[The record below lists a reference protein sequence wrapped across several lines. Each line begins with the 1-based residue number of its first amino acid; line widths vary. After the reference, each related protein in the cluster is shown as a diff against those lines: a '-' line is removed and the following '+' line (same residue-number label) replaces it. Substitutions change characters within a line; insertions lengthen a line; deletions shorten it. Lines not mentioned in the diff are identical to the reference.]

1 MSPSMYFSSTASPSN
16 ATPSA
21 LRTALRRDAA
31 PTQFAGQDPLGLVL
45 RQKHTGERDVL
56 EHRQHPHGLEDLQ
69 RPGLHPN
76 GFRVLRWRG
85 HRVGDATPDPVPGQL
100 DGGGQTHRTRPGD
113 QHIDV
118 GFPVRPPIMQPA
130 IGAAYRCPVARTPKT
145 SGRFWKLLGAS
156 TDKNRARTAEEV
168 TAAADFEAKAAALDD
183 EQLRKAAKLLDLDA
197 LAESADIPQFLAI
210 AREAAERTTSLRP
223 FDVQLQGALR
233 MLAGDVV
240 EMATG
245 EGKTLSGAI
254 AAAGYALGGR
264 HVHVISVNDYLARRD
279 AEWMGPLLEAMGLT
293 VGWITE
299 SSTAEERRA
308 AYGCDVTYAS
318 VNEIGFDVLRDQ
330 LVVDVDDLVSPNPD
344 VALIDEADSVMVD
357 EALVPLVLAGT
368 THREQPRLEIVALVG
383 DMTAGVDYAADADR
397 RNIHLT
403 DAGAEKVEKALGGID
418 LYSEEHV
425 ATTLTEV
432 NVALH
437 AHVLLQ
443 RDVHYI
449 VRDGAVHLIN
459 SSRGRI
465 ATLQRWPDGL
475 QAAVEAKEG
484 IETTET
490 GEVLDTITVQALIN
504 RYPTVCG
511 MTGTALAAGEQL
523 RQFYSLG
530 VSPIEPNTP
539 NIREDEQDRVYITD
553 AAKIDGIIDHIAEV
567 HDTGRPVLVGTQ
579 DVAES
584 EELHRKLLRRGIP
597 AVVLNAKND
606 AEEAAVIAEAG
617 ALGAVTVST
626 QMAGR
631 GTDIRLGGSDES
643 SHDEV
648 VELGGLHVVGTG
660 RHHTERLDN
669 QLRGRAGRQGDPGS
683 SMFFASWEDDVVV
696 SHLDPGKLS
705 METDQEMGDG
715 RIVSPKAATL
725 LDHAQ
730 RIAEGKLLDVHANTW
745 RYNQL
750 IAQQRAII
758 VERRNKLLAT
768 PAAYEELQALA
779 PERAD
784 ELSERLSPEQ
794 LERIS
799 RQIMLYHLDRG
810 WADHLAYLADIRE
823 SIHLRALGRQNPL
836 DEFHRLAVD
845 AFGSLASNAVE
856 AAQQTFET
864 ADLVDGGD
872 HEFDL
877 DLSKLAR
884 PTSTWTYMVHD
895 NPLQDDTLSV
905 LSLPGVFR

>member
-1 MSPSMYFSSTASPSN
+1 MVPTVTA
-16 ATPSA
+16 
-21 LRTALRRDAA
+21 RCGGYR
-31 PTQFAGQDPLGLVL
+31 
-45 RQKHTGERDVL
+45 
-56 EHRQHPHGLEDLQ
+56 EH
-69 RPGLHPN
+69 
-76 GFRVLRWRG
+76 
-85 HRVGDATPDPVPGQL
+85 
-100 DGGGQTHRTRPGD
+100 
-113 QHIDV
+113 
-118 GFPVRPPIMQPA
+118 
-130 IGAAYRCPVARTPKT
+130 VARTPKT
-145 SGRFWKLLGAS
+145 DSPRKPGGRFWKLLGAS
-156 TDKNRARTAEEV
+156 TEKNRNRSADEV
-168 TAAADFEAKAAALDD
+168 AAAAEFEAKAAGLDD
-183 EQLRKAAKLLDLDA
+183 DQLRKAAGLLDLGP

-210 AREAAERTTSLRP
+210 AREAAERATGLRP

-245 EGKTLSGAI
+245 EGKTLAGAI

-264 HVHVISVNDYLARRD
+264 RVHVISVNDYLARRD
-279 AEWMGPLLEAMGLT
+279 AEWMGPLIEAMGLT
-293 VGWITE
+293 VAWITE
-299 SSTAEERRA
+299 NSTAAERRA
-308 AYGCDVTYAS
+308 AYACDVTYAS

-330 LVVDVDDLVSPNPD
+330 LVTDVADLVSPSPD
-344 VALIDEADSVMVD
+344 VALIDEADSVLVD

-368 THREQPRLEIVALVG
+368 THREQPRLEIVDLVG
-383 DMTAGVDYAADADR
+383 SLRAGVDYAADSDR

-403 DAGAEKVEKALGGID
+403 EEGAVTVEAALGGID

-425 ATTLTEV
+425 ATTLTEI

-459 SSRGRI
+459 ASRGRI
-465 ATLQRWPDGL
+465 AALQRWPDGL

-490 GEVLDTITVQALIN
+490 GEVLDTITVQALVN

-530 VSPIEPNTP
+530 VSPIAPNTP
-539 NIREDEQDRVYITD
+539 NIRTDDEDRVYITD
-553 AAKIDGIIDHIAEV
+553 AAKIDGIIDHIVEV
-567 HDTGRPVLVGTQ
+567 HATGRPVLVGTQ

-584 EELHRKLLRRGIP
+584 EELHRKLLRRGVP

-606 AEEAAVIAEAG
+606 AEEATVIAEAG
-617 ALGAVTVST
+617 ALGVVTVST

-631 GTDIRLGGSDES
+631 GTDIRLGGSDGS
-643 SHDEV
+643 THDEV
-648 VELGGLHVVGTG
+648 AELGGLHVVGTG

-683 SMFFASWEDDVVV
+683 SAFFASWEDDVVA
-696 SHLDPGKLS
+696 SHVDAGKLPT
-705 METDQEMGDG
+705 ETDEDG
-715 RIVSPKAATL
+715 RIVSAKAATL

-730 RIAEGKLLDVHANTW
+730 RVADGRLLDVHANTW

-750 IAQQRAII
+750 IAQQRSII

-768 PAAYEELQALA
+768 ATAREELAALS
-779 PERAD
+779 PDRYD
-784 ELSERLSPEQ
+784 EIAERLSDDQ
-794 LERIS
+794 LERTC
-799 RQIMLYHLDRG
+799 RLIMLYHLDRG
-810 WADHLAYLADIRE
+810 WADHQAYLADIRE

-864 ADLVDGGD
+864 ADLVDGD
-872 HEFDL
+872 DQIFDL

-895 NPLQDDTLSV
+895 NPLQDDTLSA

>member
-1 MSPSMYFSSTASPSN
+1 MAEVNAS
-16 ATPSA
+16 AEFDDKA
-21 LRTALRRDAA
+21 RD
-31 PTQFAGQDPLGLVL
+31 
-45 RQKHTGERDVL
+45 
-56 EHRQHPHGLEDLQ
+56 
-69 RPGLHPN
+69 
-76 GFRVLRWRG
+76 
-85 HRVGDATPDPVPGQL
+85 
-100 DGGGQTHRTRPGD
+100 
-113 QHIDV
+113 
-118 GFPVRPPIMQPA
+118 
-130 IGAAYRCPVARTPKT
+130 
-145 SGRFWKLLGAS
+145 
-156 TDKNRARTAEEV
+156 
-168 TAAADFEAKAAALDD
+168 LDD
-183 EQLRKAAKLLDLDA
+183 EQLRKAAKLLELDE
-197 LAESADIPQFLAI
+197 LAASADVPQFLAI
-210 AREAAERTTSLRP
+210 AREAAERATGLRP
-223 FDVQLQGALR
+223 FDVQLLGALR

-264 HVHVISVNDYLARRD
+264 NVHVVTINDYLARRD
-279 AEWMGPLLEAMGLT
+279 AEWMAPLIEAMGLT
-293 VGWITE
+293 VGWITAE
-299 SSTAEERRA
+299 STAEERRA
-308 AYGCDVTYAS
+308 AYQCDVTYAS

-330 LVVDVDDLVSPNPD
+330 LVTDVADLVSPNPD
-344 VALIDEADSVMVD
+344 VALIDEADSVLVD

-368 THREQPRLEIVALVG
+368 THRETPKVEIVQLVG
-383 DMTAGVDYAADADR
+383 ALTAGVDYDTDADS
-397 RNIHLT
+397 RNVHLT
-403 DAGAEKVEKALGGID
+403 EAGATKIEAALGGID

-425 ATTLTEV
+425 STTLTEV

-449 VRDGAVHLIN
+449 VRDGAVQLIN

-465 ATLQRWPDGL
+465 AQLQRWPDGL

-523 RQFYSLG
+523 RQFYKLG
-530 VSPIEPNTP
+530 VSPIPPNAP
-539 NIREDEQDRVYITD
+539 NIREDAPDRVYITA
-553 AAKIDGIIDHIAEV
+553 AAKTEAIIEHIIEV
-567 HDTGRPVLVGTQ
+567 HATGQPILVGTH

-584 EELHRKLLRRGIP
+584 EELHERLIRRGVP

-606 AEEAAVIAEAG
+606 EEEAAVIAEAG
-617 ALGAVTVST
+617 KLGTVTVST

-631 GTDIRLGGSDES
+631 GTDIRLGGSEETDHEK
-643 SHDEV
+643 V
-648 VELGGLHVVGTG
+648 AELGGLHVIGTG
-660 RHHTERLDN
+660 RHRTERLDN

-683 SMFFASWEDDVVV
+683 SVFFASWEDDVVTAHV
-696 SHLDPGKLS
+696 EAAKLPTDAD
-705 METDQEMGDG
+705 ETG
-715 RIVSPKAATL
+715 RITSPKAGSL

-730 RIAEGKLLDVHANTW
+730 RVAEGRLLDVHANTW

-758 VERRNKLLAT
+758 VERRNTLLST
-768 PAAYEELQALA
+768 PAARTELQ
-779 PERAD
+779 E
-784 ELSERLSPEQ
+784 LSPERYAELTEKLGGEVAQ
-794 LERIS
+794 DKLEKICRD
-799 RQIMLYHLDRG
+799 IMLFHLDRG
-810 WADHLAYLADIRE
+810 WADHLAYLSDIRE

-836 DEFHRLAVD
+836 DEFHRMAVD
-845 AFGSLASNAVE
+845 AFAHLAADAIE

-864 ADLVDGGD
+864 ANVLEEEQG
-872 HEFDL
+872 L

-895 NPLQDDTLSV
+895 NPLNDDTLSA

>member
-1 MSPSMYFSSTASPSN
+1 VSKTTRTQPGRLSS
-16 ATPSA
+16 
-21 LRTALRRDAA
+21 
-31 PTQFAGQDPLGLVL
+31 
-45 RQKHTGERDVL
+45 
-56 EHRQHPHGLEDLQ
+56 
-69 RPGLHPN
+69 
-76 GFRVLRWRG
+76 
-85 HRVGDATPDPVPGQL
+85 
-100 DGGGQTHRTRPGD
+100 
-113 QHIDV
+113 
-118 GFPVRPPIMQPA
+118 
-130 IGAAYRCPVARTPKT
+130 
-145 SGRFWKLLGAS
+145 RFWRLLGAS
-156 TDKNRARTAEEV
+156 TEKDRTRSLAEV
-168 TAAADFEAKAAALDD
+168 TASSEYD
-183 EQLRKAAKLLDLDA
+183 EKAAKLSDEKLREATGLLKLDD
-197 LAESADIPQFLAI
+197 LAESDDIPQFLAI
-210 AREAAERTTSLRP
+210 AREAAERATGLRP
-223 FDVQLQGALR
+223 FDVQLLGALR
-233 MLAGDVV
+233 MLAGDVI

-254 AAAGYALGGR
+254 AAAGYALAGR
-264 HVHVISVNDYLARRD
+264 HVHVVTINDYLARRD

-293 VGWITE
+293 VGWITAE
-299 SSTAEERRA
+299 STSEERRA

-330 LVVDVDDLVSPNPD
+330 LVTDVDDLVSPNPD
-344 VALIDEADSVMVD
+344 VALIDEADSVLVD

-368 THREQPRLEIVALVG
+368 THRETPRLEIIKLVG
-383 DMTAGVDYAADADR
+383 ELEAGTDYDTDSDN
-397 RNIHLT
+397 RNVHLT
-403 DAGAEKVEKALGGID
+403 DEGARKVEKALGGID

-425 ATTLTEV
+425 GTTLTEV

-449 VRDGAVHLIN
+449 VRDDAVHLIN
-459 SSRGRI
+459 ASRGRI
-465 ATLQRWPDGL
+465 AQLQRWPDGL

-504 RYPTVCG
+504 RYATVCG

-523 RQFYSLG
+523 RQFYKLG
-530 VSPIEPNTP
+530 VSPIPPNAP
-539 NIREDEQDRVYITD
+539 NIREDESDRVYITA
-553 AAKIDGIIDHIAEV
+553 AAKNDAIVAHIAEV
-567 HDTGRPVLVGTQ
+567 HETGQPVLVGTR

-584 EELHRKLLRRGIP
+584 EELHERLLRRGVP

-606 AEEAAVIAEAG
+606 AEEAKVIAEAG
-617 ALGAVTVST
+617 EYGTVTVST

-631 GTDIRLGGSDES
+631 GTDIRLGGSDEAD
-643 SHDEV
+643 HDRV
-648 VELGGLHVVGTG
+648 AELGGLHVVGTG

-683 SMFFASWEDDVVV
+683 SVFFSSWEDDVVAAN
-696 SHLDPGKLS
+696 LDPNKLP
-705 METDQEMGDG
+705 MQTDEDG
-715 RIVSPKAATL
+715 RIVSPKAAGL

-730 RIAEGKLLDVHANTW
+730 RVAEGRMLDVHANTW

-758 VERRNKLLAT
+758 VDRRNTLLRT
-768 PAAYEELQALA
+768 PTAREELAELAPDRYEELAK
-779 PERAD
+779 EID
-784 ELSERLSPEQ
+784 EERLEKICR
-794 LERIS
+794 L
-799 RQIMLYHLDRG
+799 IMLYHLDRG

-845 AFGSLASNAVE
+845 AFASLAADAIE

-864 ADLVDGGD
+864 ANVLEEEPG
-872 HEFDL
+872 L

-884 PTSTWTYMVHD
+884 PTSTWTYMVND
-895 NPLQDDTLSV
+895 NPLSDDTLST

>member
-1 MSPSMYFSSTASPSN
+1 MAKSSNTSKKP
-16 ATPSA
+16 
-21 LRTALRRDAA
+21 
-31 PTQFAGQDPLGLVL
+31 AGL
-45 RQKHTGERDVL
+45 
-56 EHRQHPHGLEDLQ
+56 
-69 RPGLHPN
+69 
-76 GFRVLRWRG
+76 
-85 HRVGDATPDPVPGQL
+85 
-100 DGGGQTHRTRPGD
+100 
-113 QHIDV
+113 
-118 GFPVRPPIMQPA
+118 
-130 IGAAYRCPVARTPKT
+130 

-156 TDKNRARTAEEV
+156 SEKIQTRTSGEV
-168 TAAADFEAKAAALDD
+168 AAAADFTDKAAELDD
-183 EQLRKAAKLLDLDA
+183 EQLTKAARLLDLQA
-197 LAESADIPQFLAI
+197 LAEAADIPQFLAI
-210 AREAAERTTSLRP
+210 AREAAERATGLRP

-233 MLAGDVV
+233 MLAGDIV

-245 EGKTLSGAI
+245 EGKTLAGAI

-293 VGWITE
+293 VGWITAD
-299 SSTAEERRA
+299 SSSEERRA
-308 AYGCDVTYAS
+308 AYLCDVTYAS

-330 LVVDVDDLVSPNPD
+330 LVTDVADLVSPDPD
-344 VALIDEADSVMVD
+344 VALIDEADSVLVD

-368 THREQPRLEIVALVG
+368 THRETPRREIVELVG
-383 DMTAGVDYAADADR
+383 SLIAGVDYAADADR

-403 DAGAEKVEKALGGID
+403 EEGAVKVEAALGGID

-425 ATTLTEV
+425 VSTLTEV

-437 AHVLLQ
+437 AHALLQ

-449 VRDGAVHLIN
+449 VRDGAVQLIN
-459 SSRGRI
+459 ASRGRI
-465 ATLQRWPDGL
+465 AALQRWPDGL

-530 VSPIEPNTP
+530 VSLIAPNTP
-539 NIREDEQDRVYITD
+539 NIREDETDRVYISV
-553 AAKIDGIIDHIAEV
+553 AAKIEAIIEHIIEV
-567 HDTGRPVLVGTQ
+567 HATGRPVLVGTH

-584 EELHRKLLRRGIP
+584 EELHRKLLRRGVP

-606 AEEAAVIAEAG
+606 AEEAEVIAEAG
-617 ALGAVTVST
+617 ALNTVTVST

-631 GTDIRLGGSDES
+631 GTDIRLGGSDGGGDAAGEKT
-643 SHDEV
+643 V
-648 VELGGLHVVGTG
+648 AELGGLHVVGTG
-660 RHHTERLDN
+660 RHNTERLDN

-683 SMFFASWEDDVVV
+683 SVFFASWEDEVVV
-696 SHLDPGKLS
+696 SHLDPGKLPT
-705 METDQEMGDG
+705 ETDEFG
-715 RIVSPKAATL
+715 RITSSKAATL

-730 RIAEGKLLDVHANTW
+730 RVAEGRLLDVHANTW

-750 IAQQRAII
+750 VAQQRAII
-758 VERRNKLLAT
+758 VDRRNKLLST
-768 PAAYEELQALA
+768 PTAREELKELAPDRYDALA
-779 PERAD
+779 QD
-784 ELSERLSPEQ
+784 LSEEQ
-794 LERIS
+794 LERIC
-799 RQIMLYHLDRG
+799 RLIMLYHLDRG
-810 WADHLAYLADIRE
+810 WADHQAYLSDIRE

-845 AFGSLASNAVE
+845 AFASLAANAVE

-864 ADLVDGGD
+864 ADVTTDEPG
-872 HEFDL
+872 L

-895 NPLQDDTLSV
+895 NPLQDDTLSA